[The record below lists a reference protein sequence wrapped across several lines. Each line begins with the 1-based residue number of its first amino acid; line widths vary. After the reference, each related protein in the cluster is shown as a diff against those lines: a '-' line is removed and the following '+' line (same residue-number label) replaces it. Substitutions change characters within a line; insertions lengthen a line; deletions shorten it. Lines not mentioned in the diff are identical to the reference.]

1 VIERNVKLSSDQ
13 ELERAGQAYRA
24 AIELWKLGSEQVHS
38 RLSALLTANSIIIA
52 VSGLAIANKTQIP
65 SELIV
70 ALIGGGLLLCLVW
83 GFFVF
88 HGIRL
93 ENYYRRKTLEFEAM
107 VIPKD
112 TSLAIRT
119 GNWKFWGYGIGTYA
133 TIVVFVAIYS
143 ALLYIILM
151 GK

>member
-1 VIERNVKLSSDQ
+1 MSTDQ
-13 ELERAGQAYRA
+13 ELERAGHAYRA

-38 RLSALLTANSIIIA
+38 RLSAMLTANSIIIA

-70 ALIGGGLLLCLVW
+70 ALIGGGFLLCLVW

-93 ENYYRRKTLEFEAM
+93 ENYYRRKTLEFEVL
-107 VIPKD
+107 VIPKG
-112 TSLAIRT
+112 TSLAVRT
-119 GNWKFWGYGIGTYA
+119 GNWKFWGFGIGTYF
-133 TIVVFVAIYS
+133 TIAVFIAIYS
-143 ALLYIILM
+143 ALLYIILS